1 MRTIAD
7 LTKIETRKIIEK
19 FNETRGFFF
28 FFFKDKIEKPLARL
42 REKER
47 RLKENQKIKRR
58 YYS

>member
-19 FNETRGFFF
+19 FNETKGFLV
-28 FFFKDKIEKPLARL
+28 FFFKDKIEMPLARL

-47 RLKENQKIKRR
+47 RLKENQKRKRR

>member
-19 FNETRGFFF
+19 FNETRGFF

>member
-28 FFFKDKIEKPLARL
+28 FFKDKIEKPLARL
-42 REKER
+42 REKEK
-47 RLKENQKIKRR
+47 LKENQKRKRK
-58 YYS
+58 YYN